1 MKTVVIYNSQTGFT
15 KRYAQ
20 WIAEETSA
28 RCVEYK
34 DAKKMDLSGFDNIL
48 FGGWAM
54 AGSITKV
61 KWFLKNKSKWEGKK
75 LAAFCVGASPVENPE
90 LKEFFAKCEADENF
104 KGVKVFYLP
113 GGLDYEKMSG
123 ASKTMMKMFVKMLDS
138 NKNKTEGDLMQI
150 KMMSSSYDISDKK
163 YIEPVVEYIKG

>member
-20 WIAEETSA
+20 WIAEKTEA
-28 RCVEYK
+28 RCVEFK
-34 DAKKMDLSGFDNIL
+34 EAKKIDLNEFDTIV

-61 KWFLKNKSKWEGKK
+61 KWFNKKTQNLQGKK
-75 LAAFCVGASPVENPE
+75 LIAFCVGASPIENPDID
-90 LKEFFAKCEADENF
+90 EFIKKTSTQEEF
-104 KGVKVFYLP
+104 KNTKVFYCP

-123 ASKTMMKMFVKMLDS
+123 ASRTMMKMFVKMLDS
-138 NKNKTEGDLMQI
+138 KKDKTENDLMQI
-150 KMMSSSYDISDKK
+150 KMLSSSYDISDIK
-163 YIEPVVEYIKG
+163 YIEPIVEYIKG